1 MADEFDVVVIGG
13 GPAGYVAAIR
23 CAQLGMSTACID
35 DGTDKEGKPSPGG
48 TCLNVGCIP
57 SKALLDSAEHYHHL
71 NHEFAAHGIRVTG
84 ASIDVSTMMARKE
97 KIVKTLTGG
106 ITQLFKA
113 NKITYLHGRGR
124 LLAGNEIEVTGG
136 QDTRRVRAINVILA
150 TGSVPVDIPVAPL
163 DHDLII
169 DSTGALEMEEV
180 PRRLGVIGAGVIG
193 LEMGSVW
200 RRLGAEVTLLEA
212 MEDFLPAADPNIA
225 RDALRQF
232 KAQGLNIKLGC
243 AVTRSEISGRKITVW
258 YKDRGGEQQIEVDRL
273 IVSVG
278 RRPNTTNIADDMV
291 GLAMDQ
297 RGLIEIDDQWR
308 TNVPNVYAIG
318 DAVRGP
324 MLAHKGSEEGVAVA
338 EFISGEYAHVNYD
351 VIPWVVYTLPEI
363 AWAGKTEKQLQDE
376 GIPFRTGAFPFAAT
390 GRARA
395 MEQPIGQVR
404 IIAHERSDKVL
415 GVHVVGPYASEL
427 IGEAVVAM
435 EMHATSED
443 LARIVHA
450 HPTLSEAMHEA
461 ALAVDKRAIHKAN

>member
-1 MADEFDVVVIGG
+1 
-13 GPAGYVAAIR
+13 
-23 CAQLGMSTACID
+23 
-35 DGTDKEGKPSPGG
+35 
-48 TCLNVGCIP
+48 
-57 SKALLDSAEHYHHL
+57 
-71 NHEFAAHGIRVTG
+71 
-84 ASIDVSTMMARKE
+84 
-97 KIVKTLTGG
+97 
-106 ITQLFKA
+106 
-113 NKITYLHGRGR
+113 
-124 LLAGNEIEVTGG
+124 
-136 QDTRRVRAINVILA
+136 
-150 TGSVPVDIPVAPL
+150 
-163 DHDLII
+163 
-169 DSTGALEMEEV
+169 
-180 PRRLGVIGAGVIG
+180 
-193 LEMGSVW
+193 
-200 RRLGAEVTLLEA
+200 
-212 MEDFLPAADPNIA
+212 
-225 RDALRQF
+225 
-232 KAQGLNIKLGC
+232 
-243 AVTRSEISGRKITVW
+243 
-258 YKDRGGEQQIEVDRL
+258 
-273 IVSVG
+273 
-278 RRPNTTNIADDMV
+278 
-291 GLAMDQ
+291 
-297 RGLIEIDDQWR
+297 
-308 TNVPNVYAIG
+308 
-318 DAVRGP
+318 

>member
-1 MADEFDVVVIGG
+1 MAEEFDVVVIGA
-13 GPAGYVAAIR
+13 GPSGYVAAIR

-35 DGTDKEGKPSPGG
+35 EGTDREGNPSPGG

-71 NHEFAAHGIRVTG
+71 NHEFAAHGIRVSG
-84 ASIDVSTMMARKE
+84 ASIDIATMMARKD
-97 KIVKTLTGG
+97 KIVRTLTGG
-106 ITQLFKA
+106 IEQLFKA
-113 NKITYLHGRGR
+113 NKITYLPGRGR
-124 LLAGNEIEVTGG
+124 LLAGNEIEISGP
-136 QDTRRVRAINVILA
+136 QNTRRIRGINVILA

-169 DSTGALEMEEV
+169 DSTGALELEEV
-180 PRRLGVIGAGVIG
+180 PARLGVIGAGVIG

-212 MEDFLPAADPNIA
+212 MEDFLPAADPYIA
-225 RDALRQF
+225 RDALKQF

-243 AVTRSEISGRKITVW
+243 TVTRSEISGRKIKVW
-258 YKDRGGEQQIEVDRL
+258 YKDRGGEQHIEVDRL
-273 IVSVG
+273 IVAVG
-278 RRPNTTNIADDMV
+278 RRPNTAGIADDMA
-291 GLAMDQ
+291 GLAMDE
-297 RGLIEIDDQWR
+297 RGFIEIDDQWR
-308 TNVPNVYAIG
+308 TSVPNVYAVG

-363 AWAGKTEKQLQDE
+363 AWAGKTEQQLKDE
-376 GIPFRTGAFPFAAT
+376 GVPYRVGAFPFAAT

-427 IGEAVVAM
+427 IAEAVVAM

-443 LARIVHA
+443 IARIVHA

>member
-1 MADEFDVVVIGG
+1 MADEFDVVVIGA

-35 DGTDKEGKPSPGG
+35 DRSDNKGNPSPGG

-84 ASIDVSTMMARKE
+84 ASIDVATMMARKD
-97 KIVKTLTGG
+97 KIVRTLTGG
-106 ITQLFKA
+106 IDQLFKA

-124 LLAGNEIEVTGG
+124 LLAGNEIEIASGP
-136 QDTRRVRAINVILA
+136 DTRRVRGINVIIA
-150 TGSVPVDIPVAPL
+150 SGSEPIDIPVAPL

-169 DSTGALEMEEV
+169 DSTGALELEEV
-180 PRRLGVIGAGVIG
+180 PGRLGVIGAGVIG

-212 MEDFLPAADPNIA
+212 MDTFLPAADPAIA
-225 RDALRQF
+225 RDALKQF

-243 AVTRSEISGRKITVW
+243 TVTRSEVSGRKVTVW
-258 YKDRGGEQQIEVDRL
+258 YKDKGGEQHIEVDKL

-278 RRPNTTNIADDMV
+278 RRPNTDNLADETV
-291 GLAMDQ
+291 GLDLDE
-297 RGLIEIDDQWR
+297 RGFVEIDDHWR
-308 TNVPNVYAIG
+308 TSVANVYAIG

-338 EFISGEYAHVNYD
+338 EFISGKYAHVNYD

-363 AWAGKTEKQLQDE
+363 AWAGKTEKQLQEE
-376 GIPFRTGAFPFAAT
+376 GVPYRTGAFPFAAT

-395 MEQPIGQVR
+395 MEQPVGQVR

-443 LARIVHA
+443 IARIVHA
-450 HPTLSEAMHEA
+450 HPTLSEAVHEA
-461 ALAVDKRAIHKAN
+461 ALAVDRRAIHKAN